1 MPLDDAVRLQ
11 HILDAMRSAAKFVEN
26 RTQDDLDDDEQLQ
39 FALARAIEIV
49 GEAASKLSQDFRDS
63 HPEIPWPLIIGM
75 RNRLVHAYFDIDT
88 EILWITATV
97 SLPELAGKL
106 RPLLGK

>member
-1 MPLDDAVRLQ
+1 MTPFACSTFSMPCDPLRNLW
-11 HILDAMRSAAKFVEN
+11 N

-75 RNRLVHAYFDIDT
+75 RNRLVHA
-88 EILWITATV
+88 
-97 SLPELAGKL
+97 LPELAGKL